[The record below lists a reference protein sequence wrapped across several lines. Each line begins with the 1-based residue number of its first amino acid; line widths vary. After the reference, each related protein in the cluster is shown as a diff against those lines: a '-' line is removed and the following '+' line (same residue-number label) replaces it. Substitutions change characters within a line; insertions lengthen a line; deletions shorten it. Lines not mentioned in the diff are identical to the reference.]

1 MKTPI
6 PKRAPLA
13 VAVAALAFSGLVA
26 APANAAACT
35 VRDNARCAGQDM
47 RHLGNA
53 MKGHNMAG
61 ADLSGAD
68 MRGMDLRD
76 MNLTGAKLMGAKLD
90 GADMSGADMSGA
102 DMDGASMA
110 GMTMKDMMMVGTKMN
125 HADMSR
131 ARIVGGN
138 WRKAKM
144 MHAKMPRAFVSSV
157 DFGGVNLFGADMHG
171 TSMNGV
177 RMRGAKMVRA
187 NLKGSRIVRGDWS
200 KADFRHARLNGLVA
214 VDVVMRHANFTGA
227 STVGPRTVQPMVIRT
242 SGLTRAATADS
253 WGYFSGVDFSYA
265 QFTNASIMHAV
276 FANGSTFHFTEI
288 RSSNFSYSMWIDAS
302 YMEQM
307 GIRDSDLSNTRI
319 LGNTYAPA
327 FVSRTNL
334 DNMTCSLVNVPIQ
347 NQVWGSTHSKYSG
360 TLSSGWNN
368 QTQGRLTYRGWTIIT
383 PTYSFWYAFTLDRGD
398 GSPQYNIPTATS
410 AANWNQWPGGCTIQ
424 GVTPGV

>member
-13 VAVAALAFSGLVA
+13 VAVVALAFSALVA

-276 FANGSTFHFTEI
+276 FANRTAFRWAEMKNSD
-288 RSSNFSYSMWIDAS
+288 FSYSEWIDAN
-302 YMEQM
+302 YMETF
-307 GIRDSDLSNTRI
+307 GIRDSNMSNTRI
-319 LGNTYAPA
+319 LGNMWAPA
-327 FVSRTNL
+327 FVSRTNF
-334 DNMTCSLVNVPIQ
+334 DNMTCSYVNVPVER
-347 NQVWGSTHSKYSG
+347 QVWGATHSGLTGTFSG
-360 TLSSGWNN
+360 QNN
-368 QTQGRLTYRGWTIIT
+368 RAQGQLTYRGWTIIT
-383 PTYSFWYAFTLDRGD
+383 PTYDFWFYYTVDNGNGILQF
-398 GSPQYNIPTATS
+398 YIPTATS